1 MCDPPFKKGGGHYQ
15 IFTHLPSLT
24 ARKGRTLATMNQKR
38 RQETMKKTPRK
49 TDNDAP
55 TATVTFICYPDGRIA
70 VNLLAGDDRTIERLA
85 GFAQE
90 ASKALR
96 EINARLTKAEG
107 GAA

>member
-1 MCDPPFKKGGGHYQ
+1 
-15 IFTHLPSLT
+15 
-24 ARKGRTLATMNQKR
+24 
-38 RQETMKKTPRK
+38 MKKTPRK

-55 TATVTFICYPDGRIA
+55 FATVTFLCYPNGRIA
-70 VNLLAGDDRTIERLA
+70 VNLMAGEDRTAEMLA
-85 GFAQE
+85 GFSQE